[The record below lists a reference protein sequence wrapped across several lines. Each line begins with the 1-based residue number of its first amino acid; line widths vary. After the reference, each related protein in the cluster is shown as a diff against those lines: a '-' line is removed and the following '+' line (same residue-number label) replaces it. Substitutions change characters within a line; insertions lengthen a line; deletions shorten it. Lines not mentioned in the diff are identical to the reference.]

1 MPHYVGLDV
10 SQKTTAICVVNE
22 QGQRL
27 WRGECPTDPAAISA
41 RVLKYAAA
49 DAKVGVETGSMTPWL
64 VHGMRG
70 AGLDVKCLD
79 ARQVKV
85 ALQMRLNK
93 TDENDAEGLAQIMR
107 TGWYRAVHVKSL
119 DAHRARALLGARA
132 QLVGMTTQL
141 SNMIRGVLKTFG
153 LLPGAGRG
161 LRFDRKVEAL
171 LEGAPEIAL
180 IVRPLLGSWRQ
191 LREQIAV
198 FDKAVRQRVR
208 ADPICRLLMT
218 VPGIGAL
225 SSLMYVSTIEDP
237 GRFSRSRAVG
247 AHLGLT
253 PRRYQSGEVDRSG
266 HISRCGDGLA
276 RTLMYEAAVVILHR
290 VKRSLQLK
298 DWAEAIERRAGLGK
312 ARVALARKLSVILHS
327 VWRSGEPFRWA
338 PRPEAA

>member
-1 MPHYVGLDV
+1 M
-10 SQKTTAICVVNE
+10 
-22 QGQRL
+22 
-27 WRGECPTDPAAISA
+27 
-41 RVLKYAAA
+41 
-49 DAKVGVETGSMTPWL
+49 
-64 VHGMRG
+64 
-70 AGLDVKCLD
+70 
-79 ARQVKV
+79 
-85 ALQMRLNK
+85 
-93 TDENDAEGLAQIMR
+93 
-107 TGWYRAVHVKSL
+107 KSL

-132 QLVGMTTQL
+132 QLVGMTTRL

-171 LEGAPEIAL
+171 LESAPEIAL
-180 IVRPLLGSWRQ
+180 VVRPLLATWRQ

-198 FDKAVRQRVR
+198 FDKAVLQQVR

-225 SSLMYVSTIEDP
+225 SSLMYVSTVENP
-237 GRFSRSRAVG
+237 SRFSRSRAVG

-253 PRRYQSGEVDRSG
+253 PRRYQSGETDRSG

-290 VKRSLQLK
+290 VKRPLHLK
-298 DWAEAIERRAGLGK
+298 DWAEAIERRSGSGK

-338 PRPEAA
+338 APAMAA